1 MRISGLYGESI
12 HFPYLQCMQS
22 ESLYHRL
29 WERIFPGKWVLGLS
43 LVLQGDEAVMGYL
56 GIQD

>member
-1 MRISGLYGESI
+1 
-12 HFPYLQCMQS
+12 MQS

-29 WERIFPGKWVLGLS
+29 WERTFPGKWVLGLS